1 MTKEQAFCSQ
11 RERVPGIGPG
21 EGVRTNI
28 LQEELARLNPI
39 PRSISAP
46 PNGDDDAHFFY
57 ARDSPKPFMNTS
69 SHINPDVGLATQLD
83 PEKYTL
89 AYMEVRLNTYY
100 TDKSHKVLAHS
111 H

>member
-1 MTKEQAFCSQ
+1 ML
-11 RERVPGIGPG
+11 I
-21 EGVRTNI
+21 
-28 LQEELARLNPI
+28 
-39 PRSISAP
+39 
-46 PNGDDDAHFFY
+46 FFY

-100 TDKSHKVLAHS
+100 TDKSHKVLAHP